1 MGVVVK
7 DQRPVL
13 LLLLLLLFS
22 TAYYFDFI
30 KTLLLRWDLSFMV
43 LVEIDQVLQVR

>member
-7 DQRPVL
+7 DQRAVH
-13 LLLLLLLFS
+13 LLLLLLFS